1 MYVIMAET
9 LLGGKN
15 TLSCVVLMSL

>member
-9 LLGGKN
+9 LLGEKN